1 MAVGR
6 RMVSETCCKVPM
18 FLNLPPRR
26 AVALA
31 NSQRGVSGRS
41 LLGGKGARER
51 GWAFLSVTRF

>member
-1 MAVGR
+1 
-6 RMVSETCCKVPM
+6 MVSETCCKVPM